1 MAVPKKRTSKAKT
14 NKRKTAWK
22 AIAMKQAVKA
32 YSLSKWTPRTK
43 VSSDLPE
50 DVVD

>member
-32 YSLSKWTPRTK
+32 YSMSK
-43 VSSDLPE
+43 LPGPKPMT
-50 DVVD
+50 DDK